1 MNNLQKRYLLFLLGC
16 IPVRL
21 LLVYIAKYGS
31 KQIINLLAYISV
43 VISFSFMYL
52 FLSNKR
58 QTGVEVFGDKIWWN
72 KLRPIHSIFYLL
84 FAIYVFNNNPN
95 AWVFLLYDVI
105 FGLLSF
111 VFYHT
116 FYHSQI

>member
-1 MNNLQKRYLLFLLGC
+1 MNNLQKRYLLFLFGC
-16 IPVRL
+16 IPTRL

-31 KQIINLLAYISV
+31 KELIKLLAYISLI
-43 VISFSFMYL
+43 ISFTFMYL
-52 FLSNKR
+52 YLTNKR

-72 KLRPIHSIFYLL
+72 KIRPIHSIFYLL

-95 AWVFLLYDVI
+95 AWIFLLIDAI

-111 VFYHT
+111 IFFHT
-116 FYHSQI
+116 YLYI